1 MALETSRNDDFSGS
15 CNKAGNAASII
26 YRGTSEDILMAL
38 ADSLVTWVHLICASI
53 WVGGSLFIGVVLVP
67 VLKSHTK
74 SLEELVALMIKVG
87 RRFNKIT
94 VPAFGILIAT
104 GIYNSRG
111 FIGDPTVLLGTTYGS
126 ILFVKVILVLA
137 TIGTYIVHV
146 RLLNADMERKILSGQ
161 GGNLYVQ
168 SVRKK
173 IIIIGEVT
181 VVLSI
186 IILLL
191 AALLDGGI

>member
-1 MALETSRNDDFSGS
+1 
-15 CNKAGNAASII
+15 
-26 YRGTSEDILMAL
+26 MAL

-53 WVGGSLFIGVVLVP
+53 WVGGSVFIGIVLVP

-94 VPAFGILIAT
+94 VPAFGILIIS
-104 GIYNSRG
+104 GIYNSRA
-111 FIGDPTVLLGTTYGS
+111 FIGDPGLMLDTTYGIIFLS
-126 ILFVKVILVLA
+126 KIIFVSA
-137 TIGTYIVHV
+137 TVGTYVLYVMIVNSV
-146 RLLNADMERKILSGQ
+146 MERKILSGH
-161 GGNLYVQ
+161 GGNIYVKW
-168 SVRKK
+168 VRTK
-173 IIIIGEVT
+173 IIILAEII
-181 VVLSI
+181 VVMSI

>member
-1 MALETSRNDDFSGS
+1 
-15 CNKAGNAASII
+15 
-26 YRGTSEDILMAL
+26 MAL

-53 WVGGSLFIGVVLVP
+53 WVGGSIFIGVVLVP

-94 VPAFGILIAT
+94 VPAFGILIAS

-111 FIGDPTVLLGTTYGS
+111 FIGDPGALLDTTYGS
-126 ILFVKVILVLA
+126 ILLVKIILVLA
-137 TIGTYIVHV
+137 TVGTYVVHV
-146 RLLNADMERKILSGQ
+146 RLLNADMEHKIMSGH
-161 GGNLYVQ
+161 GGNIYVQ

-173 IIIIGEVT
+173 IIILGEVI
-181 VVLSI
+181 VMLSI
-186 IILLL
+186 VILLL
-191 AALLDGGI
+191 AALLDGGL

>member
-1 MALETSRNDDFSGS
+1 
-15 CNKAGNAASII
+15 
-26 YRGTSEDILMAL
+26 MAL
-38 ADSLVTWVHLICASI
+38 AESLVTWVHLVCASI

-74 SLEELVALMIKVG
+74 SLEEMVALMIKVG
-87 RRFNKIT
+87 RRFNRIT

-111 FIGDPTVLLGTTYGS
+111 FIGDPGALLDTTYGT
-126 ILFVKVILVLA
+126 ILFVKIMFVLA
-137 TIGTYIVHV
+137 TVGTYVVHV

-161 GGNLYVQ
+161 GGNLYVR

-173 IIIIGEVT
+173 IIIIGELT
-181 VVLSI
+181 VILSI